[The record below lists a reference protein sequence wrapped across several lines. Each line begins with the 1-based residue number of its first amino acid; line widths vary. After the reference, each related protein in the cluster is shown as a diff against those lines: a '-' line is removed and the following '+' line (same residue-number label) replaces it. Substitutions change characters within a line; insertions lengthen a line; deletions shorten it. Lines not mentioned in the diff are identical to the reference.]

1 MKIRR
6 STVLTIT
13 LATFA
18 LALATACSKG
28 PTTNSNGGGTASNA
42 NASNTR
48 PASTATTPAAT
59 TTGGDALSTP
69 TNAFKA
75 FYETSKKKDIAGFK
89 RTLSKDTLAL
99 LETQAK
105 AENKTL
111 DAALTEQFEKMDVPA
126 TLPETRNEKI
136 EGDKATLEVKDD
148 KTGTWESFKFVK
160 ENNEWKAQLGE

>member
-13 LATFA
+13 TFA
-18 LALATACSKG
+18 LVLTAAACSKG
-28 PTTNSNGGGTASNA
+28 PSTNSNGGGTASNA
-42 NASNTR
+42 NTSNTR
-48 PASTATTPAAT
+48 PATTATTPAANA
-59 TTGGDALSTP
+59 DNPLATP
-69 TNAFKA
+69 TSTFKA
-75 FYETSKKKDIAGFK
+75 FYETSKKKDVAGFK
-89 RTLSKDTLAL
+89 RTLSKDTMAL

-126 TLPETRNEKI
+126 ALPETRNEKI
-136 EGDKATLEVKDD
+136 EGDRATLEVKDD
-148 KTGTWESFKFVK
+148 KTGQWESFKFVK

>member
-6 STVLTIT
+6 STALKMT

-18 LALATACSKG
+18 LLLAAACGKG
-28 PTTNSNGGGTASNA
+28 TVSNSNGGGTASNT

-48 PASTATTPAAT
+48 PASTASTPAAT
-59 TTGGDALSTP
+59 TADSLSTP
-69 TNAFKA
+69 TNAFKV
-75 FYETSKKKDIAGFK
+75 FYETSKNKDVAGFK

-111 DAALTEQFEKMDVPA
+111 DAALAEQFQKMEVPA
-126 TLPETRNEKI
+126 TLPESRNEKI
-136 EGDKATLEVKDD
+136 EGDRATLEVKDD
-148 KTGTWESFKFVK
+148 KTGQWESFKFVK

>member
-6 STVLTIT
+6 STALTIT
-13 LATFA
+13 LIT
-18 LALATACSKG
+18 LALVLAAACSQN
-28 PTTNSNGGGTASNA
+28 TATNSNGGGTASNA

-48 PASTATTPAAT
+48 PASTASTPAAT
-59 TTGGDALSTP
+59 TTANSLSTP
-69 TNAFKA
+69 TNAFKV
-75 FYETSKKKDIAGFK
+75 FYETSKNKDVAGFK

-105 AENKTL
+105 VENKTL
-111 DAALTEQFEKMDVPA
+111 DAALAEQFEKMEVPA
-126 TLPETRNEKI
+126 TLPESRNEKI

-148 KTGTWESFKFVK
+148 KTGQWESFKFVK